1 VSLEYILLGLLRE
14 PASGYDLKKIFDT
27 EVGHFWAAE
36 LSQIYPTLKRL
47 EKQRL
52 LRSHHAAAKRG
63 PRRIV
68 YETTAAGNRALS
80 AWLQAG
86 PEVGDERQAFVA
98 KLYFMPALDDLG
110 ATLRLLSGLR
120 QRFATRL
127 ETLRSMEKLWADSD
141 PRYPNDLPTVE
152 FHKLLALRKGL
163 FSLQAHVEWADDS
176 IRLVRQRASAAGG
189 DGKATAKPE
198 ESDQRMEKV

>member
-27 EVGHFWAAE
+27 QVGHFWAAE

-47 EKQRL
+47 EKQHW

-68 YETTAAGNRALS
+68 YETTAAGNRVLR
-80 AWLQAG
+80 AWLESG
-86 PEVGDERQAFVA
+86 PEVSDERQVFVA
-98 KLYFMPALDDLG
+98 KLYLLPALDDLG
-110 ATLRLLSGLR
+110 VTLSLLTGLR

-127 ETLRSMEKLWADSD
+127 DGLRLLEKMWPESD
-141 PRYPNDLPTVE
+141 PRYPADLPTVE

-163 FSLQAHVEWADDS
+163 FSLQAHVEWADES
-176 IRLVRQRASAAGG
+176 IRAVH
-189 DGKATAKPE
+189 K
-198 ESDQRMEKV
+198 RMKSEQA